1 MSDFDYAYAA
11 AYGDQDMHFDQWSY
25 WESAEWQ
32 FCQCDIIGWCG
43 CLGLFPGGHTIFF
56 CASCHTEKVAENFG
70 FTTIVCYTNIVSKK
84 EKRSLQPPDTL

>member
-32 FCQCDIIGWCG
+32 FCQCDVIGWCG
-43 CLGLFPGGHTIFF
+43 CLG
-56 CASCHTEKVAENFG
+56 
-70 FTTIVCYTNIVSKK
+70 
-84 EKRSLQPPDTL
+84 

>member
-32 FCQCDIIGWCG
+32 FCQCDVIGWCG
-43 CLGLFPGGHTIFF
+43 CLGLFPGGHTIFVP
-56 CASCHTEKVAENFG
+56 HVTQ
-70 FTTIVCYTNIVSKK
+70 KK
-84 EKRSLQPPDTL
+84 LPEILVLPQGGVQ